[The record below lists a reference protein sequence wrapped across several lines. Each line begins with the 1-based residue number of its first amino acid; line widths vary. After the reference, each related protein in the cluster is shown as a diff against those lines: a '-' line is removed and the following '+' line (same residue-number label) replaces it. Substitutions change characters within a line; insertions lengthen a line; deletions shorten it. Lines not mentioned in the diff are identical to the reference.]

1 MGRAWA
7 ELMKRLAYTCCVA
20 QGGDWGSPISS
31 EVACQ
36 APAGLLGIL
45 INLPATV
52 PSDVGATLA
61 VGGPAPAGLSE
72 KERGVFDALNAYR
85 KANSSAY
92 FTMLTVP
99 PQTVGPDRLTRRP
112 RSVDSRASGLRAVD
126 VWQDPARTP
135 TKDDVLDN
143 VMLYEHGNLGHA
155 GCTGRTADGALLPR
169 PRGRPTRCPATARR
183 SEITR
188 QHLPLSFQHSH
199 ATRAEGN
206 QLRRKIAQE
215 RDFEKQFELPRHS
228 GGAR

>member
-1 MGRAWA
+1 
-7 ELMKRLAYTCCVA
+7 MKRLAYTCYVA

-45 INLPATV
+45 INLPATGR
-52 PSDVGATLA
+52 SDVGATLA

-92 FTMLTVP
+92 FTMLTVR
-99 PQTVGPDRLTRRP
+99 PQTVGPTHPPASQRGFP
-112 RSVDSRASGLRAVD
+112 CIRASRSRRMAGSRKDADERRRAGQHD
-126 VWQDPARTP
+126 A
-135 TKDDVLDN
+135 VLAD
-143 VMLYEHGNLGHA
+143 EHGNLGHG

-169 PRGRPTRCPATARR
+169 PRGRPARCPATARR

>member
-1 MGRAWA
+1 
-7 ELMKRLAYTCCVA
+7 MKRLAYTCYVA

-92 FTMLTVP
+92 FTMLTVR

-143 VMLYEHGNLGHA
+143 MTLYWLMNKATSAMSVVLGERRTEPCCL
-155 GCTGRTADGALLPR
+155 GCVEDQRGA
-169 PRGRPTRCPATARR
+169 
-183 SEITR
+183 
-188 QHLPLSFQHSH
+188 
-199 ATRAEGN
+199 
-206 QLRRKIAQE
+206 QLQLGDLR
-215 RDFEKQFELPRHS
+215 
-228 GGAR
+228 

>member
-1 MGRAWA
+1 
-7 ELMKRLAYTCCVA
+7 MKRLAYTCYVA

-61 VGGPAPAGLSE
+61 VGGPRPRDSP
-72 KERGVFDALNAYR
+72 RRNAEC
-85 KANSSAY
+85 S
-92 FTMLTVP
+92 TVP
-99 PQTVGPDRLTRRP
+99 QGEQLGLLHDADRPAADGRRRPTHHRRP

-126 VWQDPARTP
+126 VMAGSR
-135 TKDDVLDN
+135 KDADERRRAGQHDAVLAD
-143 VMLYEHGNLGHA
+143 EHGNLGHA

-169 PRGRPTRCPATARR
+169 PRGRPARCPATARR